1 VITAKQDWFTK
12 QLEEAGILVGGGEA
26 IAAKLLLPQ
35 SQTSFR
41 FAVSPSSTWMHFLT
55 VGFGQH
61 YESSYEE
68 AIFSRL
74 RDLGVSEMFS
84 DLKILFYSEQRPGS
98 FRINFGGIWETVDP
112 IGLQTKFYDADPTFL
127 GASGNVKP
135 INKSV
140 NDLFQVWS
148 RSYLNPYCVV
158 NDVDALVR
166 GEKTNKIIELKRPV
180 ESAAE
185 WKPYRNDLRNYQ
197 RSKELSEMTS
207 SEIVNIAYNLNK
219 PQGSLVQIFTTP
231 AKKENSPDIRYSKL
245 VIESSEAIDYI
256 LDRKQLQLIQDSS
269 SR

>member
-1 VITAKQDWFTK
+1 
-12 QLEEAGILVGGGEA
+12 
-26 IAAKLLLPQ
+26 
-35 SQTSFR
+35 
-41 FAVSPSSTWMHFLT
+41 MHFLT
-55 VGFGQH
+55 VGFGEH

-74 RDLGVSEMFS
+74 QDLGVSQMFQ
-84 DLKILFYSEQRPGS
+84 DLKVLFYSDHRSGS
-98 FRINFGGIWETVDP
+98 FRINFGGHWETVNAV
-112 IGLQTKFYDADPTFL
+112 GLQKKFYDADPTFL
-127 GASGNVKP
+127 GATGNVKP

-166 GEKTNKIIELKRPV
+166 GEKSNKIIELKRPV

-197 RSKELSEMTS
+197 RSKELSDITS

-219 PQGSLVQIFTTP
+219 PAGNMVQLFTTP
-231 AKKENSPDIRYSKL
+231 VKQDNSLAIQYSKL
-245 VIESSEAIDYI
+245 VVKSSEAIDFI
-256 LDRKQLQLIQDSS
+256 LDRRQLQLTQDSS